1 MRQCLSVGRMQTKSV
16 KIGNVI
22 TKNNIFLAPM
32 AGITD
37 IPFRGIIK
45 AMGAGLLYSEMISAE
60 GLIRDGKNTKL
71 IADIVDKERPVVL
84 QIFGGKPSSLGK
96 AAYMLSNK
104 ADIIDINCGCSVR
117 KVMRSDSGAAL
128 LKDSVKFKEI
138 VTTVVKNSLVP
149 VTVKIRSGWDNANKN
164 APELAKIAEDCG
176 VSAVTLHP
184 RTRCQGFGGKAD
196 WSLIGKVKKAVNIPV
211 IGSGDIH
218 NAMDAV
224 RMLEETGCDAV
235 MIGRACLGNPWLF
248 RETISYIN
256 SGKPP
261 VPPTEAERLEIARH
275 HGDHMAEYKGE
286 RTGIREFRKHILW
299 YFKGMKGIKHLR
311 PLANKMETLQ
321 DFHAILQQIDRGM
334 YARV

>member
-1 MRQCLSVGRMQTKSV
+1 
-16 KIGNVI
+16 
-22 TKNNIFLAPM
+22 M

-37 IPFRGIIK
+37 IPFRAIVK

-60 GLIRDGKNTKL
+60 GLIRDGKNTKM
-71 IADIVDKERPVVL
+71 IADIDEKERPVVL

-96 AAYMLSNK
+96 AAYMLSPK

-138 VTTVVKNSLVP
+138 VSTVVKNSLVP
-149 VTVKIRSGWDNANKN
+149 VTVKIRSGWDNANLN
-164 APELAKIAEDCG
+164 APEIAKIAEDCG
-176 VSAVTLHP
+176 VSAVTIHP

-196 WSLIGKVKKAVNIPV
+196 WNMIGKVKNAVKIPV

-218 NAMDAV
+218 NAQDAG

-235 MIGRACLGNPWLF
+235 MIGRSCLGDPWIF
-248 RETISYIN
+248 RETLAYLEN
-256 SGKPP
+256 GKTPIPP
-261 VPPTEAERLEIARH
+261 SEAERLQIVKE
-275 HGDHMAEYKGE
+275 HGDHMAAYKGE
-286 RTGIREFRKHILW
+286 RTGIREFRKHLLW

-321 DFHAILQQIDRGM
+321 DFHEILKQIDRGM

>member
-1 MRQCLSVGRMQTKSV
+1 MQTKSV
-16 KIGNVI
+16 KIGDIVA
-22 TKNNIFLAPM
+22 KNNVFLAPM

-37 IPFRGIIK
+37 LPYRRIVK
-45 AMGAGLLYSEMISAE
+45 AMGAGLLFSEMISAE
-60 GLIRDGKNTKL
+60 GLVRDGKNTLL
-71 IADIVDKERPVVL
+71 IADIEDKERPVVL

-128 LKDSVKFKEI
+128 LKDSVRFREI
-138 VTTVVKNSLVP
+138 ISTVVKNSLVP
-149 VTVKIRSGWDNANKN
+149 VTVKLRSGWDNENKN

-184 RTRCQGFGGKAD
+184 RTRCQGFGGKAE
-196 WSLIGKVKKAVNIPV
+196 WRMIGEVKKAVKIPV
-211 IGSGDIH
+211 IGSGDILT
-218 NAMDAV
+218 ALDAA

-235 MIGRACLGNPWLF
+235 MIGRACLGNPWIF
-248 RETISYIN
+248 RETVSYLET
-256 SGKPP
+256 GKTPIPP
-261 VPPTEAERLEIARH
+261 SEAERLEIVRQ
-275 HGDHMAEYKGE
+275 HGDHMAAYKGE
-286 RTGIREFRKHILW
+286 RTGIREFRKHLLW

-321 DFHAILQQIDRGM
+321 DFHAILLQIDRGM
-334 YARV
+334 YARI

>member
-1 MRQCLSVGRMQTKSV
+1 MQTKSV
-16 KIGNVI
+16 KIGKVT

-37 IPFRGIIK
+37 IPFRAIVK

-60 GLIRDGKNTKL
+60 GLIRDGKNTKM
-71 IADIVDKERPVVL
+71 IADIDEKERPVVL

-96 AAYMLSNK
+96 AAYMLSPK

-138 VTTVVKNSLVP
+138 VSTVVKNSLVP
-149 VTVKIRSGWDNANKN
+149 VTVKIRSGWDNANLN
-164 APELAKIAEDCG
+164 APEIAKIAEDCG
-176 VSAVTLHP
+176 VSAVTIHP

-196 WSLIGKVKKAVNIPV
+196 WNMIGKVKNAVKIPV

-218 NAMDAV
+218 NAQDAG

-235 MIGRACLGNPWLF
+235 MIGRSCLGDPWIF
-248 RETISYIN
+248 RETLAYLEN
-256 SGKPP
+256 GKTPIPP
-261 VPPTEAERLEIARH
+261 SEAERLQIVKE
-275 HGDHMAEYKGE
+275 HGDHMAAYKGE
-286 RTGIREFRKHILW
+286 RTGIREFRKHLLW

-321 DFHAILQQIDRGM
+321 DFHEILKQIDRGM